1 MTERDKPVL
10 SIDCRGVVELV
21 TDYLEGGL
29 PPQLTAEVEAHLALC
44 DGCQKY
50 LEQMR
55 RTIDEL
61 GRVPVETLS
70 PEAQQELVATFRT
83 FRGVQRS

>member
-1 MTERDKPVL
+1 MTERDKPGL

-29 PPQLTAEVEAHLALC
+29 PPELTAEVEAHLALC
-44 DGCQKY
+44 EGCQVY

-61 GRVPVETLS
+61 GRVPVDSLS
-70 PEAQQELVATFRT
+70 PEAQQELLETFRN
-83 FRGVQRS
+83 FRGGQRS

>member
-1 MTERDKPVL
+1 MTEPTRPGL
-10 SIDCRGVVELV
+10 SIDCREVVELV
-21 TDYLEGGL
+21 TEYLEGAL
-29 PPQLTAEVEAHLALC
+29 PPDLTAEVEAHLSLC
-44 DGCQKY
+44 EGCQVY

-70 PEAQQELVATFRT
+70 TEAQTELLQTFRS
-83 FRGVQRS
+83 FRHPA

>member
-1 MTERDKPVL
+1 MTERDKPGL

-29 PPQLTAEVEAHLALC
+29 PPELTAEVEAHLALC
-44 DGCQKY
+44 EGCQVY

-61 GRVPVETLS
+61 GRVPVDSLS
-70 PEAQQELVATFRT
+70 PQAQEDLVATFRT
-83 FRGVQRS
+83 FRGGRSS

>member
-1 MTERDKPVL
+1 MTERDKPGL

-29 PPQLTAEVEAHLALC
+29 PPELTAEVEAHLALC
-44 DGCQKY
+44 EGCQVY

-61 GRVPVETLS
+61 GRVPVDSLS
-70 PEAQQELVATFRT
+70 PEAQQELLATFRS
-83 FRGVQRS
+83 FREGQRS

>member
-1 MTERDKPVL
+1 MTERDKPGL

-29 PPQLTAEVEAHLALC
+29 PPELTAEVEAHLALC
-44 DGCQKY
+44 EGCQVY

-61 GRVPVETLS
+61 GRVPVDSLS
-70 PEAQQELVATFRT
+70 PEAQQELLATFRS
-83 FRGVQRS
+83 FRGGQGS